1 MSVKP
6 KVLIV
11 DDNSD
16 YLFVMET
23 FLKRNGFD
31 AITAQD
37 GKAGYELALKEKPDV
52 ILLDIMM
59 EGLFSGFQF
68 CKKKLS
74 EPELRDIPII
84 GISGIGD
91 ELGVDTEKYKFIKKY
106 FSEDNFFEKPVNKEK
121 LLDKIK
127 SLVSSK
133 KE

>member
-1 MSVKP
+1 MAEKP
-6 KVLIV
+6 RVLIV

-23 FLKRNGFD
+23 FLSRNGFD
-31 AITAQD
+31 TITAQD
-37 GKAGYELALKEKPDV
+37 GKTGYELAVAEKPDI

-74 EPELRDIPII
+74 DPELKDIPII

-91 ELGVDTEKYKFIKKY
+91 ELGVNTEKYKFIKKY
-106 FSEDNFFEKPVNKEK
+106 FNEDNFFQKPVDKEK
-121 LLDKIK
+121 LLAKIK
-127 SLVSSK
+127 SLLTSD
-133 KE
+133 

>member
-1 MSVKP
+1 MGERP

-11 DDNSD
+11 DDNTD

-31 AITAQD
+31 TITAQD
-37 GKAGYELALKEKPDV
+37 GKTGYELALKEKPDV

-68 CKKKLS
+68 CKKKQS
-74 EPELRDIPII
+74 DPELQNIPII

-91 ELGVDTEKYKFIKKY
+91 ELGVNTEKYKFVKKY
-106 FSEDNFFEKPVNKEK
+106 FSEDNFFEKPVDKDR
-121 LLDKIK
+121 LLVKIK
-127 SLVSSK
+127 TLVGTD
-133 KE
+133 